1 MQQSLLVITN
11 GAPGG
16 WVMKRRRLLR
26 MIVRGDSMRIHLNY
40 GLLRH
45 GQLRGAGIVYF
56 ENLVQAE

>member
-1 MQQSLLVITN
+1 MITN

-26 MIVRGDSMRIHLNY
+26 MIVRGDSMPIQLNY
-40 GLLRH
+40 GLVRR
-45 GQLRGAGIVYF
+45 GQLRGAGIAYF